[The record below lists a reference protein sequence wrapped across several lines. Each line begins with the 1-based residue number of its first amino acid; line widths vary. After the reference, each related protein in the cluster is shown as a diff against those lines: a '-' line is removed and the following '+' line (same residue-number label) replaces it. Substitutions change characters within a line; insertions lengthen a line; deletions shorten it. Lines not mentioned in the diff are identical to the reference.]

1 MYEKHLMSEKSSELL
16 QNAYK
21 QNCLASH
28 SQSWFGKVHKLK
40 QCILTKHAIENKT
53 ENQ

>member
-40 QCILTKHAIENKT
+40 QCILTKRAIENKT